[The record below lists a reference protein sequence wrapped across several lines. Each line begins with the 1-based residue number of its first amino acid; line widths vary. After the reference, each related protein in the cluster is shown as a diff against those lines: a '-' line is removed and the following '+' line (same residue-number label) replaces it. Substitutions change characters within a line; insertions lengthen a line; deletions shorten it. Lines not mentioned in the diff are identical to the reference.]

1 MTMLD
6 PDSIADLR
14 RLKKIYVEEVAGAR
28 NRSISLWGRK
38 CQPQIIYTLLGYEVK
53 AGKKRITC
61 PDTVTAR
68 YLSLFS
74 EIGLDSV
81 RLPYD
86 PTVTARILPQ
96 LESIMESIKERIR
109 TQEPDRSRAQRILRA
124 AYSAARRRVKQ
135 AEKRAIPAVNA
146 PGC

>member
-1 MTMLD
+1 MDMPDRKRVADVRQLKRIYLD
-6 PDSIADLR
+6 
-14 RLKKIYVEEVAGAR
+14 EVVTER
-28 NRSISLWGRK
+28 NRSIALWGRK

-74 EIGLDSV
+74 ELGLDSV

-96 LESIMESIKERIR
+96 LEAVMEAIKEQVR
-109 TQEPDRSRAQRILRA
+109 TQEPDQRRAQKVLRA
-124 AYSAARRRVKQ
+124 TYSSARRHIKT
-135 AEKRAIPAVNA
+135 AEKKAIPAVNA
-146 PGC
+146 PGQ

>member
-1 MTMLD
+1 MSSAD
-6 PDSIADLR
+6 PSRAANVL
-14 RLKKIYVEEVAGAR
+14 RLKKIYADKVVIER

-74 EIGLDSV
+74 ALALESV
-81 RLPYD
+81 PLPSTL
-86 PTVTARILPQ
+86 TVTASILP
-96 LESIMESIKERIR
+96 EPEAIMESIKEDIR
-109 TQEPDRSRAQRILRA
+109 ARESDQKNAQKLLRA
-124 AYSAARRRVKQ
+124 TYSSARRHIRQ
-135 AEKRAIPAVNA
+135 AEKQAIPAVNA
-146 PGC
+146 PGH

>member
-1 MTMLD
+1 MKV
-6 PDSIADLR
+6 R
-14 RLKKIYVEEVAGAR
+14 RLKKIYAEEVVIER

-74 EIGLDSV
+74 ELGLDSV

-86 PTVTARILPQ
+86 LTVTARILPE
-96 LESIMESIKERIR
+96 LEAIMESIK
-109 TQEPDRSRAQRILRA
+109 QEIRAQETDQKRAQKLLRS
-124 AYSAARRRVKQ
+124 AYSSARRQLRQ

-146 PGC
+146 PAH

>member
-1 MTMLD
+1 MST
-6 PDSIADLR
+6 PDRNRIADVGQ
-14 RLKKIYVEEVAGAR
+14 LKNIYADEVVIEK
-28 NRSISLWGRK
+28 NRSIPLWGRK

-74 EIGLDSV
+74 ELGLDAV

-86 PTVTARILPQ
+86 PTVTARIVPQ
-96 LESIMESIKERIR
+96 LEAVMESIKERVR
-109 TQEPDRSRAQRILRA
+109 TQEPDQRRAQKMLRA
-124 AYSAARRRVKQ
+124 IYSAARRQIKQ
-135 AEKRAIPAVNA
+135 AEKKAIPAVNA
-146 PGC
+146 PGQ

>member
-1 MTMLD
+1 MSI
-6 PDSIADLR
+6 PDHSRAMKVR
-14 RLKKIYVEEVAGAR
+14 RLKKIYAEEVVIER

-74 EIGLDSV
+74 ELGLDSV

-86 PTVTARILPQ
+86 LTVTARILPE
-96 LESIMESIKERIR
+96 LEAIMESIK
-109 TQEPDRSRAQRILRA
+109 QEIRAQETDQKRAQKLLRS
-124 AYSAARRRVKQ
+124 AYSSARRQLRQ

-146 PGC
+146 PAH